1 MPEFKIQH
9 LTQYTYPAPVRDSA
23 NQIILYPIQDEW
35 QEVIKQEIRISGDP
49 IIDTFIDY
57 YGNKVG
63 SFTYSEP
70 HSTLLIDSKILV
82 QTKHKPLPGNDIFP
96 AQQWEDLKQL
106 RYMIS
111 YIDFL
116 RLEQFEGFDDLKALV
131 EAEKSKDDTP
141 YQAALRFSRYVY
153 DNFCYI
159 KGVTTVETTMD
170 EIWKLKAG
178 VCQDFAHI
186 LTLMLRLVGIPARY
200 VSGYICTNRS
210 TTMRG
215 EGATHAWA
223 EAYIPDYGWMGIDPT
238 NNCIAN
244 ELHVR
249 LAVGRNFS
257 DCSPVKGVYKG
268 TSDHRLDVSVM
279 VGYEDDAPSM
289 NQPAEFDKAQ
299 EHTAYEPLT
308 TFPKNSYQRYLE
320 MLQQQQQQQQ

>member
-9 LTQYTYPAPVRDSA
+9 LTKYTYPAPVRDSA
-23 NQIILYPIQDEW
+23 NQIILYPIQDDY
-35 QEVIKQEIRISGDP
+35 QEVVKQEIMISGDP
-49 IIDTFIDY
+49 VIDTFIDY

-70 HSTLLIDSKILV
+70 HSAMLINSKILV
-82 QTKHKPLPGNDIFP
+82 HTKYRNLPGNDIFP
-96 AQQWEDLKQL
+96 AQQWEDLKLL
-106 RYMIS
+106 RYMVP

-116 RLEQFEGFDDLKALV
+116 KLEYFEGFNELKELV
-131 EAEKSKDDTP
+131 ESEKSKDDTP
-141 YQAALRFSRYVY
+141 YQAALRFCRYVY
-153 DNFCYI
+153 DNFKYI
-159 KGVTTVETTMD
+159 KGVTTVETQLD

-186 LTLMLRLVGIPARY
+186 LTFMLRLVDIPARY
-200 VSGYICTNRS
+200 VSGYICTHRS

-223 EAYIPDYGWMGIDPT
+223 EAYIPDYGWLGIDPT

-244 ELHVR
+244 ETHIR

-257 DCSPVKGVYKG
+257 DCSPVKGVFKG
-268 TSDHRLDVSVM
+268 ASNHHLEVSVS

-289 NQPAEFDKAQ
+289 HHQGEFIEVP
-299 EHTAYEPLT
+299 EHKPINEFAR
-308 TFPKNSYQRYLE
+308 NSYQRYME